1 MLAARGEEVR
11 AAEAAQ
17 SSPGHGGR
25 VLRREEKSGGE
36 RKGASSPQRRG
47 TPGETRHSDGGAG
60 EAEGEVE
67 ARRGGHDKV
76 EGEKLGEG
84 RGFRPILEASSAVA
98 PLETRTGVS
107 REKHSG
113 RRLPDARAHLSSGG
127 GRGAGDAA
135 SARWAATGAC
145 PRGWELGRHGWAH
158 VGGRERWAERGGER
172 GRRGA
177 GWVDRMGQGRGEAD
191 SLFSFFLLY
200 FYYFSLTSCEN
211 H

>member
-1 MLAARGEEVR
+1 VLAARGEEVR
-11 AAEAAQ
+11 AAEPAQ

-67 ARRGGHDKV
+67 ARRGGDGEV

-84 RGFRPILEASSAVA
+84 PGFRPILEASWAVA

-135 SARWAATGAC
+135 SARWAATGAR
-145 PRGWELGRHGWAH
+145 PRGWELGRHGLAH
-158 VGGRERWAERGGER
+158 EGGGSVGLSRGEER
-172 GRRGA
+172 GR
-177 GWVDRMGQGRGEAD
+177 WGRGGPAEWAREGGE
-191 SLFSFFLLY
+191 S
-200 FYYFSLTSCEN
+200 
-211 H
+211 